1 MTNRLTFSEAIAA
14 RGIDAT
20 REISQLK
27 RRARY
32 TLNCDRAKVF
42 ASTPLGSI
50 PSPWNYDR
58 NGNRITDGNIK
69 VDLQTLKLAG
79 LVIHHFITLEVIPPS
94 TADYVAA
101 WCRLN
106 HLKP

>member
-1 MTNRLTFSEAIAA
+1 MKTRLTFSQAITA
-14 RGIDAT
+14 RGINAT
-20 REISQLK
+20 REISHLK
-27 RRARY
+27 RRQRY
-32 TLNCDRAKVF
+32 ALTCDRPKVF

-58 NGNRITDGNIK
+58 NGRRITDGTIEA
-69 VDLQTLKLAG
+69 DLQTLKLAG
-79 LVIHHFITLEVIPPS
+79 LVIHHFETLEVIPPS
-94 TADYVAA
+94 TPDYVAA